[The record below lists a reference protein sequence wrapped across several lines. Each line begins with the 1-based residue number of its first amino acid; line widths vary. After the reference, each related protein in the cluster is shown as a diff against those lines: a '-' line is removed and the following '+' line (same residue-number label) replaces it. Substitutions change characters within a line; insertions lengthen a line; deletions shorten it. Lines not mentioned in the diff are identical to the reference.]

1 MTTYTETAFTFDCS
15 GQGLAAILA
24 MPGKPAKQGVLVI
37 VGGPQ
42 YRAGSHRQFTLLS
55 RDLADSGIPCMRFD
69 YRGMGDSEGSLHMF
83 EEVEEDIRAA
93 VDAFFAHCP
102 GLERVVLWG
111 LCDAAS
117 AVIFY
122 AHRDPR
128 VNGLV
133 LANPWVRTQQGKA
146 KAQLKHYYLSRLTNP
161 DMWRKLISGKFD
173 FADSFK
179 SFFGS
184 VSKAKQKGPES
195 AQALPERMRTSLER
209 FPGKVLLIMSGND
222 LVAREFE
229 DAVESSNAWQ
239 SLLDTPRF
247 VRKDL
252 PDADHTFSSRTWHN
266 QVAEWTRDWAKRL

>member
-1 MTTYTETAFTFDCS
+1 MMTYTETAFTFNCS
-15 GQGLAAILA
+15 GSSLAAILSIPEQA
-24 MPGKPAKQGVLVI
+24 SAQGVLVI

-55 RDLADSGIPCMRFD
+55 RDLAEAGIPCMRFD
-69 YRGMGDSEGSLHMF
+69 YRGMGDSEGRLHMF
-83 EEVEEDIRAA
+83 EEVDEDIRAA
-93 VDAFFAHCP
+93 VDAFLSHCP

-117 AVIFY
+117 AAIFY
-122 AHRDPR
+122 AHRDSR

-133 LANPWVRTQQGKA
+133 LLNPWVRTQQGEA

-161 DMWRKLISGKFD
+161 SLWRKLVSGKID

-184 VSKAKQKGPES
+184 VSKAKRQAPES
-195 AQALPERMRTSLER
+195 DQPLPEKMRTGLEKY
-209 FPGKVLLIMSGND
+209 PGKVLLILSGND

-229 DAVESSNAWQ
+229 DVAGGSSEWQ
-239 SLLDTPRF
+239 SLLGAPRF
-247 VRKDL
+247 SRRDL
-252 PDADHTFSSRTWHN
+252 PDADHTFSSRKWRG
-266 QVAEWTRDWAKRL
+266 QVAEWTRDWVSRL

>member
-1 MTTYTETAFTFDCS
+1 MMTYTETAFTFDCS
-15 GQGLAAILA
+15 GHSLAAILA
-24 MPGKPAKQGVLVI
+24 TPDTSSKQGVLVI

-55 RDLADSGIPCMRFD
+55 RDLASSGIPCMRFD
-69 YRGMGDSEGSLHMF
+69 YRGMGDSEGKLHMF

-93 VDAFFAHCP
+93 MDAFFAHCP
-102 GLERVVLWG
+102 GLERIVLWG

-117 AVIFY
+117 AAIFY

-133 LANPWVRTQQGKA
+133 LANPWVRTQQGEA
-146 KAQLKHYYLSRLTNP
+146 KTQLKHYYLSRLTNR
-161 DMWRKLISGKFD
+161 DMWRKLVSGKFD
-173 FADSFK
+173 FADSCK

-184 VSKAKQKGPES
+184 VSKAKQKAPENE
-195 AQALPERMRTSLER
+195 QALPERMLTGLEK
-209 FPGKVLLIMSGND
+209 FSGKVLLILSGND

-229 DAVESSNAWQ
+229 DTVESSGAWQ
-239 SLLDTPRF
+239 VLLDTPRF

-252 PDADHTFSSRTWHN
+252 PDADHTFSTRTWRD
-266 QVAEWTRDWAKRL
+266 QVADWTRDWVKAL